1 VNPYPGLRPFRT
13 SESEWFFGR
22 ESLDGM
28 VETRVHI
35 APLTLLFARSGVGKS
50 SFLCCRFIPSLEKQS
65 GTAYLNEWGSADA
78 DQLIREKAQ
87 ALLESGKGME
97 EKPVLVLDQFEDVFK
112 LDSPRAAL
120 WDTLSEYVNVRNPP
134 LHVLVS
140 MREEW
145 LGAWGEALDYLPA
158 AQLSSIRL
166 APLRDHEVLRA
177 ISRPSKVE
185 GTREFNPKLAQQILA
200 DLKMP
205 NAYGLGERY
214 VEPGLLQVVCN
225 RLWTE
230 AESLGLERIDSDLY
244 ARLGHADEI
253 VREFVWSQ
261 LRDAGSESSLYSPL
275 DRILWAGLT
284 RHLSAAQGVKAIV
297 SPGMLCR
304 RLRTS
309 DLGVAGPAVLDY
321 ELTAR
326 ERRYLDKPPESRT
339 QPPAAL
345 VTWVTRVLNA
355 GELAGLLK
363 RQRGLRGNENIY
375 ELSHDSLG
383 PLLQQFA
390 LDLESW
396 IRARWYMLVA
406 ALVTFFVILPGIGLM
421 LAYLGLG
428 QTAHYLFVGLV
439 GLGFYFVL
447 FWVIM
452 KLVSFMAEALFFPLI
467 RRLCKG
473 RVPVKSRREPL

>member
-1 VNPYPGLRPFRT
+1 MNPYPGLRPFHT
-13 SESEWFFGR
+13 SESKWFFGR

-50 SFLCCRFIPSLEKQS
+50 SFLCCRFIPSLQKQS
-65 GTAYLNEWGSADA
+65 GTAYLNEWGSAAA

-87 ALLESGKGME
+87 TLVESGKGME

-145 LGAWGEALDYLPA
+145 LGAWGEALDYLPS

-177 ISRPSKVE
+177 ISKPSKVE
-185 GTREFNPKLAQQILA
+185 GSREFNPKLAQQILA
-200 DLKMP
+200 DLKTP

-214 VEPGLLQVVCN
+214 VEPGLLQVVCS

-230 AESLGLERIDSDLY
+230 AERLGLERVEPDLY
-244 ARLGHADEI
+244 DRLGRADEI

-261 LRDAGSESSLYSPL
+261 LRHAGSETSFYSPF
-275 DRILWAGLT
+275 DRVLWGGLT

-304 RLRTS
+304 RLRTA

-326 ERRYLDKPPESRT
+326 ERRYLDKPPESRAE
-339 QPPAAL
+339 PPAAL

-363 RQRGLRGNENIY
+363 KQRGLRGNENIY

-396 IRARWYMLVA
+396 IRAKWYMLVA
-406 ALVTFFVILPGIGLM
+406 AMVTIFVILPGIGIL
-421 LAYLGLG
+421 LAALGL
-428 QTAHYLFVGLV
+428 AKAAYYLIVGLLAV
-439 GLGFYFVL
+439 GIYVAF
-447 FWVIM
+447 FWVVM
-452 KLVSFMAEALFFPLI
+452 KLVSYVAEVLFFPLM
-467 RRLCKG
+467 RLLCKG
-473 RVPVKSRREPL
+473 TVPVKNRREPL